1 MTEGQTMSFNI
12 NIDRLNTKPTE
23 REKYLEREDVKAQVN
38 KYVIRY
44 LLDSDL
50 VLQDGEDQRKVSYV
64 LRGLITS
71 VKNQMWN
78 REAQKRAERKKARE
92 RRKNKKAQN
101 VNASVNQFGLKK
113 ISSN

>member
-1 MTEGQTMSFNI
+1 MSFNI

>member
-1 MTEGQTMSFNI
+1 MPFNI

-50 VLQDGEDQRKVSYV
+50 VLQDGEEQRKVSYV

-101 VNASVNQFGLKK
+101 ANVSVNQFGLKK
-113 ISSN
+113 ISN

>member
-1 MTEGQTMSFNI
+1 MEGQTMSFNI

-101 VNASVNQFGLKK
+101 VNVSVNQYGLKK
-113 ISSN
+113 ISN

>member
-1 MTEGQTMSFNI
+1 MEGCKMPFNI

-50 VLQDGEDQRKVSYV
+50 VLQDGEEQRKVANV
-64 LRGLITS
+64 LRGLIAS
-71 VKNQMWN
+71 VKSQMWN
-78 REAQKRAERKKARE
+78 REAQKRAKRKKARE

-101 VNASVNQFGLKK
+101 VNVSVNQYGLKK
-113 ISSN
+113 VSN

>member
-1 MTEGQTMSFNI
+1 VTEGQTMSFNI

-92 RRKNKKAQN
+92 RRKNRKAQN
-101 VNASVNQFGLKK
+101 VNASVN
-113 ISSN
+113 

>member
-1 MTEGQTMSFNI
+1 MPFNI
-12 NIDRLNTKPTE
+12 DIDRLNTKPTE

-38 KYVIRY
+38 KYVIQY
-44 LLDSDL
+44 LLNSDL
-50 VLQDGEDQRKVSYV
+50 IFQDGDNQRKVANV
-64 LRGLITS
+64 LRGLINS
-71 VKNQMWN
+71 VKNQMWD

-113 ISSN
+113 ISS

>member
-12 NIDRLNTKPTE
+12 NIDRLNTKLTE

-92 RRKNKKAQN
+92 RRKNRKAQN
-101 VNASVNQFGLKK
+101 VNASVN
-113 ISSN
+113 

>member
-1 MTEGQTMSFNI
+1 MPFNI
-12 NIDRLNTKPTE
+12 NIDRLNTKQTE

-50 VLQDGEDQRKVSYV
+50 VLQDGEEQRKVANV
-64 LRGLITS
+64 LRGLIAS
-71 VKNQMWN
+71 VKSQMWN
-78 REAQKRAERKKARE
+78 REAQKRAKRKKARE

-101 VNASVNQFGLKK
+101 VNVSVNQYGLKK
-113 ISSN
+113 VSN